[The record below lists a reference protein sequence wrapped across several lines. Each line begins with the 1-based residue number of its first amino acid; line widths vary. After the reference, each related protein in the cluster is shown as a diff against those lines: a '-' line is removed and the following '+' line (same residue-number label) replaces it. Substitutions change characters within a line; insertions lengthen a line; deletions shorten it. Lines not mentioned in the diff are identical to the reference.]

1 MTEENQAAF
10 DNDLLLFGSAFKV
23 DGVRVDPMRVEV
35 GYDVIKIPDD
45 LDISANVD
53 WTAHIRIEPIEPYN
67 VTLTPLEIEYLL
79 FKLGVGVAD
88 HGLKPGRGLTGE
100 GAIALRMKLE
110 RARG

>member
-1 MTEENQAAF
+1 MIDFA
-10 DNDLLLFGSAFKV
+10 DVRGVHKSPVNDS
-23 DGVRVDPMRVEV
+23 
-35 GYDVIKIPDD
+35 
-45 LDISANVD
+45 
-53 WTAHIRIEPIEPYN
+53 HN